1 MAAPEGWQEAG
12 VDADVDLEAGWGVD
26 VDPGVAAGEGFAP
39 KMRANLASLYTQ
51 IPMFTAVVVRN
62 LAVPGKTVEK
72 GLSRTVEVKVSMVFA
87 VR

>member
-1 MAAPEGWQEAG
+1 M
-12 VDADVDLEAGWGVD
+12 DVDVALEAGCD
-26 VDPGVAAGEGFAP
+26 APDVAAGGEGFAP
-39 KMRANLASLYTQ
+39 KMRANRASLYTQ